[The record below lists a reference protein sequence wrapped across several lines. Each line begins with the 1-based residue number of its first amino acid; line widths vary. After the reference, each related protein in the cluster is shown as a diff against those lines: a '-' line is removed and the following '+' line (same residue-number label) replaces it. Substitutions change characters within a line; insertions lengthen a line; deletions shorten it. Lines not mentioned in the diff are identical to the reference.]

1 MSRVDFK
8 FTPEQQE
15 KFNLIYSETKK
26 IYPHLVVDEISKERI
41 KVLIAHQVIF
51 GEEKA
56 IEQISVDLDNA
67 HSGREAEIKD

>member
-8 FTPEQQE
+8 FTPDQQE
-15 KFNLIYSETKK
+15 KFNLIYDETKR

-51 GEEKA
+51 GENPLK
-56 IEQISVDLDNA
+56 EQISVDLDNL
-67 HSGREAEIKD
+67 EIKD

>member
-8 FTPEQQE
+8 FTPDQQE
-15 KFNLIYSETKK
+15 KFNLIYDETKK

-51 GEEKA
+51 GEVK
-56 IEQISVDLDNA
+56 EQISVDLDNL
-67 HSGREAEIKD
+67 EIKD